1 MENGSLVTAPSASLR
16 SVMPEIELPGW
27 HGQPSLPNTARPL
40 SWTQPMPPS
49 WCMDAIPDCVRLAL
63 GERRH
68 DGAFDHRAAV
78 GAGAAIPAQALFLE
92 CREATGA
99 TVSPAPA
106 RPDVL
111 ARQACFRPVSEDGL
125 SLIGAVPGIQGAYVA
140 TGHSV

>member
-1 MENGSLVTAPSASLR
+1 MAWPAVVAEHRPPLVVDPADAAVL
-16 SVMPEIELPGW
+16 V
-27 HGQPSLPNTARPL
+27 H
-40 SWTQPMPPS
+40 
-49 WCMDAIPDCVRLAL
+49 DAIPDGVRLAL
-63 GERRH
+63 GDRRH

-92 CREATGA
+92 YQEATGA
-99 TVSPAPA
+99 MVSPAPA